1 MAKKNKNIWEEIKKA
16 FSTGISYMLPVV
28 VVGGLFLAIAL
39 STGTPTE
46 TGLQVTNP
54 FMKNL
59 ELIGSSAFSL
69 MVPLLAGYISYS
81 IAGKPGL
88 VPGMVSGV
96 IAANPVGE
104 AGVSTGFLGGMI
116 VGILAGYL
124 SKWVKSWKVPKSVK
138 PIMPILIIPLLVTF
152 ITALAYIYL
161 LASPLSGLVRG
172 LTNFLSGLQGSS
184 AILVGLVIGAFT
196 AIDMGGPIN
205 KTVSAFTLALM
216 AEGVYTLNG
225 AHRIAV
231 AIPPIGVGLSVFL
244 SRKKYTE
251 DDRAMAISSLLM
263 GCFGITEGA
272 IPYAVKD
279 LKSVIPSIMVG
290 SAVGGAIG
298 MINEVECL
306 VPHGGF
312 IVLGAVNGK
321 LWFALAIIIGS
332 LVTALMLHFL
342 KPDLV
347 ESVEPAETTRK
358 VTTKKVY
365 E

>member
-1 MAKKNKNIWEEIKKA
+1 MANKNKNVWEEIKKA

-39 STGTPTE
+39 STGTPSS
-46 TGLQVTNP
+46 TGVKVTNP

-59 ELIGSSAFSL
+59 ELIGGSAFSL

-116 VGILAGYL
+116 VGIIAGYS
-124 SKWVKSWKVPKSVK
+124 SKWVKSWKVPQSIK
-138 PIMPILIIPLLVTF
+138 PIMPILVIPLLVTF
-152 ITALAYIYL
+152 ITSLAYIYL
-161 LASPLSGLVRG
+161 LAGPLSGFVSG
-172 LTNFLSGLQGSS
+172 LTNFLSGLRGSS
-184 AILVGLVIGAFT
+184 AILVGVIIGAFT
-196 AIDMGGPIN
+196 SVDMGGPIN

-231 AIPPIGVGLSVFL
+231 AIPPIGVALSALLF
-244 SRKKYTE
+244 RKKYTE

-279 LKSVIPSIMVG
+279 LKAVIPSIVVG

-298 MINEVECL
+298 MMNDVECL

-332 LVTALMLHFL
+332 LVTALMLYLL
-342 KPDLV
+342 KPDL
-347 ESVEPAETTRK
+347 TDDNLD
-358 VTTKKVY
+358 
-365 E
+365 